1 MSFVPW
7 STVLSIFDDLE
18 DKLFA
23 FDRLFTGDV
32 VNDFAPIKTCK
43 SWGRSNPFIT
53 PEIKSLMK
61 LDYWRALARKTDRR
75 SVLAW
80 SAYKNSSKKLSG
92 K

>member
-18 DKLFA
+18 YKLFA

-43 SWGRSNPFIT
+43 SQGRSNPFIT

-61 LDYWRALARKTDRR
+61 LGDYWRALARKTDDPFSHGQPTKIQER
-75 SVLAW
+75 S
-80 SAYKNSSKKLSG
+80 
-92 K
+92 

>member
-32 VNDFAPIKTCK
+32 ENDFAPIKT
-43 SWGRSNPFIT
+43 W
-53 PEIKSLMK
+53 EIKSLMK
-61 LDYWRALARKTDRR
+61 LGDYWRALARKTDDPFSHDQPTKIQER
-75 SVLAW
+75 S
-80 SAYKNSSKKLSG
+80 
-92 K
+92 

>member
-23 FDRLFTGDV
+23 FDLLFTGDV

-43 SWGRSNPFIT
+43 SRGRSNPFIT
-53 PEIKSLMK
+53 PEIKKFNEVRRL
-61 LDYWRALARKTDRR
+61 LERALERKTDDPFSHGQPTKIQER
-75 SVLAW
+75 
-80 SAYKNSSKKLSG
+80 N
-92 K
+92 

>member
-32 VNDFAPIKTCK
+32 VNNSAPIKTCK
-43 SWGRSNPFIT
+43 SRGRSNPFIT

-61 LDYWRALARKTDRR
+61 LGDYCRALARKTDDPFSHGQPTKIQER
-75 SVLAW
+75 S
-80 SAYKNSSKKLSG
+80 
-92 K
+92 